1 MTDAPKLADLKVKLF
16 TDGADKKQILDMAA
30 KPWIAGFTTN
40 PSLLRKAGVTDYE
53 AYARSLVAAVPDR
66 HISFEVISDDIPEMV
81 AQARLITTWGR
92 NVYVKLPVINTKG
105 ETLYDAVRK
114 LSHDGVKVNV
124 TAIFTQEQAMKTIEA
139 VAGGA
144 SACVSVF
151 AGRLADLGI
160 AYQGI
165 MKAAIAGARATPN
178 AEIIWASTREVFNVI
193 EADQMGCH
201 IITAPADVLAKLP
214 ALGTKTGAQLSLG
227 AVAAFRDD
235 ALAAGLTLDVTAQT
249 RAAE

>member
-1 MTDAPKLADLKVKLF
+1 MTNAPKLQDLRVKLF

-40 PSLLRKAGVTDYE
+40 PSLLRKAGVADYE
-53 AYARSLVAAVPDR
+53 TYARSLVAAVPDR

-81 AQARLITTWGR
+81 AQARLITTWGK

-105 ETLYDAVRK
+105 ETLYDAVRQ
-114 LSHDGVKVNV
+114 LSKAGVKVNV
-124 TAIFTQEQAMKTIEA
+124 TAIFTEEQALKTIDA

-144 SACVSVF
+144 PACVSVF
-151 AGRLADLGI
+151 AGRLADFGI
-160 AYQGI
+160 TYQGI
-165 MKAAIAGARATPN
+165 MTSAIRRARATAN
-178 AEIIWASTREVFNVI
+178 VEIIWASTREVYNVI

-201 IITAPADVLAKLP
+201 IITAPADILKKLP
-214 ALGTKTGAQLSLG
+214 GLGKKTGSEISLD
-227 AVAAFRDD
+227 AVKAFRED
-235 ALAAGLTLDVTAQT
+235 ALSAGLQLEVPAA